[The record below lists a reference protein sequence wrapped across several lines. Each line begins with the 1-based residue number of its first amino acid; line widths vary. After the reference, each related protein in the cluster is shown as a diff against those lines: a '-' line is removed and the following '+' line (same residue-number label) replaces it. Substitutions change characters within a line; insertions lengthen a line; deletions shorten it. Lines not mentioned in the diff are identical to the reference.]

1 MRFFITICF
10 LAMTCFANAQSAA
23 MQKEIDR
30 AIALA
35 DFSSAM
41 EQTMALQFESRGL
54 TEHLTDPK
62 AMYKELT
69 EAMSEPLK
77 KILTK
82 VYSDNFTLDELKQM
96 NDFYETP
103 VGKKCLTMVPN
114 MLTTSVEMLQND
126 QATIE
131 KIQQIVMKYFK
142 Q

>member
-30 AIALA
+30 AIALV
-35 DFSSAM
+35 DIRPMM
-41 EQTMALQFESRGL
+41 EKSMAAQFEARGL
-54 TEHLTDPK
+54 TEHITDPN

-69 EAMSEPLK
+69 DALVEPLK
-77 KILTK
+77 KIMTK
-82 VYSDNFTLDELKQM
+82 VYTENFTLEEIKQM

-103 VGKKCLTMVPN
+103 VGKKCMTLVPN
-114 MLTTSVEMLQND
+114 IATVTVEILKND

-131 KIQQIVMKYFK
+131 KIQQIVMKYVK

>member
-82 VYSDNFTLDELKQM
+82 VYSDNFTLDELNEQGWQAVVGTDE
-96 NDFYETP
+96 NGQSILAPITDLQQVVAEEEAET
-103 VGKKCLTMVPN
+103 
-114 MLTTSVEMLQND
+114 E
-126 QATIE
+126 AE
-131 KIQQIVMKYFK
+131 
-142 Q
+142 

>member
-54 TEHLTDPK
+54 TEHLTNPK

-103 VGKKCLTMVPN
+103 VGKKCMTLVPN
-114 MLTTSVEMLQND
+114 IVTTSVEMLQND

>member
-41 EQTMALQFESRGL
+41 EQTMALQFE
-54 TEHLTDPK
+54 EHLTDPK

-103 VGKKCLTMVPN
+103 VGKKCMTLVPN
-114 MLTTSVEMLQND
+114 IVTTSVEMLQND